1 MERAGQEP
9 GTREE
14 ATWSAL
20 MGGDVAWTRL
30 GTVEVRVGLG
40 FWVHTHTHTHTHIW
54 IEITVDVQ
62 LDVF

>member
-9 GTREE
+9 GTSEE

-20 MGGDVAWTRL
+20 MGGDTAWMRV

-40 FWVHTHTHTHTHIW
+40 FWVHTHTHTY
-54 IEITVDVQ
+54 VD
-62 LDVF
+62 